1 MHCLSFQL
9 KQLMANKP
17 LLGLG
22 ITHWSKPVFGR
33 VKSESITIWP
43 EPNYSSVRKALF
55 ILASKP
61 INLQATAR
69 SIGVCLCA
77 CACACVYLIS
87 QGPRVKYDL
96 NTYCTWRQN
105 GDSQQ
110 RLYALQ
116 PQLLGQQ
123 KQIRGVRVW
132 SSQDAGTLCGRC
144 QDMLAKRAIT
154 LKLFLLSLWPS
165 TQIARRHGEWL
176 SCYFK
181 PKPLPF

>member
-110 RLYALQ
+110 TAGFTPFSHNCLANKNKYAVCEY
-116 PQLLGQQ
+116 G
-123 KQIRGVRVW
+123 
-132 SSQDAGTLCGRC
+132 A
-144 QDMLAKRAIT
+144 
-154 LKLFLLSLWPS
+154 
-165 TQIARRHGEWL
+165 ARMPAHYVGAART
-176 SCYFK
+176 C
-181 PKPLPF
+181 